1 MRRLIFCDL
10 DGVLNG
16 NSEFRKQYIPKDP
29 SNQHDWLEWHK
40 AWVIEPL
47 NHKGIEMVKSLV
59 NQESILISLSNRSKV
74 LDKETNDRFKEEG
87 NLVFDLIHNR
97 SENLG
102 GSAANFKLEALLSLI
117 PMFCMGAMT
126 TMDQVEI
133 FLIDDDKS
141 VINKVRKYLPNVCS
155 ILVPKFSVEEPW

>member
-16 NSEFRKQYIPKDP
+16 NSEFRKQYIPDNP
-29 SNQHDWLEWHK
+29 SDQHTWLDWHK
-40 AWVIEPL
+40 AWLFEPL
-47 NHKGIEMVKSLV
+47 NQKGIDMVKTLL
-59 NQESILISLSNRSKV
+59 NQDSFLISLSNRSKC

-87 NLVFDLIHNR
+87 GLTFDLIHNR

-102 GSAANFKLEALLSLI
+102 GNAASFKLEALLSLI
-117 PMFCMGAMT
+117 PMFCMGALT
-126 TMDQVEI
+126 TMDKVEI

-141 VINKVRKYLPNVCS
+141 VINKVKKYLPNVNA
-155 ILVPKFSVEEPW
+155 ILVPKFSVEDPW

>member
-16 NSEFRKQYIPKDP
+16 NSEFRKQYIPYDP
-29 SNQHDWLEWHK
+29 NDQHAWLEWHK
-40 AWVIEPL
+40 AWMLEPL
-47 NHKGIEMVKSLV
+47 NQKGIDMVKTLL
-59 NQESILISLSNRSKV
+59 NPESILVSLSNRSKV
-74 LDKETNDRFKEEG
+74 LDKETNDRFKKEG
-87 NLVFDLIHNR
+87 NLIFDLIHNR

>member
-1 MRRLIFCDL
+1 MHRLIFCDL

-16 NSEFRKQYIPKDP
+16 NSEFRKKYIPKDP
-29 SNQHDWLEWHK
+29 SNQHEWLEWHK
-40 AWVIEPL
+40 AWILEPL
-47 NHKGIEMVKSLV
+47 NHQGIAMVKTLLTQDSF
-59 NQESILISLSNRSKV
+59 LISLSNRSKV

-87 NLVFDLIHNR
+87 QLTFDLIHNR

-102 GSAANFKLEALLSLI
+102 GSAADFKLEALLSLI

-126 TMDQVEI
+126 TMDKVEI

-141 VINKVRKYLPNVCS
+141 VINKVRKYLPNVS
-155 ILVPKFSVEEPW
+155 AILVPKFSVEDPW